1 MPSIGAAKAKEK
13 SNPAAPP
20 TMIAVTNGKPDKK
33 TAYVNVGG
41 TVQFENRD
49 STDYRIRIWVKH
61 RRKHPVVD
69 VLLPAVGGVTLM
81 TDPHAKKKDS
91 CEYALLPTNLQIPPQ
106 GGVAASGGGGKIVV
120 GPTPPPK

>member
-1 MPSIGAAKAKEK
+1 MPSTGAAKAREK

-20 TMIAVTNGKPDKK
+20 TVIAVNNGKPHKK
-33 TAYVNVGG
+33 IAYVHVGG

-49 STDYRIRIWVKH
+49 STDYRIRIRTKH
-61 RRKHPVVD
+61 RRKHPVID
-69 VLLPAVGGVTLM
+69 VLLPAVGGVTFM

-91 CEYALLPTNLQIPPQ
+91 CEYALLPTNLQVPSD
-106 GGVAASGGGGKIVV
+106 GGEAAAGGGKIII